1 MDKNVSNVLA
11 KFVRRE
17 AMGFAKYGTTTERQ
31 DVNLGEW
38 LTHLQ
43 EELMDAVIY
52 LERIKHDLPA
62 NSQERQFPPI
72 LARRASDL
80 RSSPP
85 VVAPPSKAT
94 LPPGYPP
101 VMSPAP
107 SSDGCDV
114 GTTDC

>member
-52 LERIKHDLPA
+52 LERIKHDLPTNA
-62 NSQERQFPPI
+62 QERQFPPI
-72 LARRASDL
+72 YARRASDL
-80 RSSPP
+80 RQSPP
-85 VVAPPSKAT
+85 SIATPRAST
-94 LPPGYPP
+94 LPTGYPP
-101 VMSPAP
+101 VVSPAP

-114 GTTDC
+114 GTADC